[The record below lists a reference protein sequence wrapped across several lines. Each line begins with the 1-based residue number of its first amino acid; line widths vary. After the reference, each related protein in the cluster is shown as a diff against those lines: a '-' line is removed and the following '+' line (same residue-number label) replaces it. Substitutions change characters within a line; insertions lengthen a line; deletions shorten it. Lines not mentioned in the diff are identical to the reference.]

1 MISTSIFTIYIRLL
15 SYSCSPHSGHCLVM
29 YSCLLMY
36 ALQICN
42 VPFRQ
47 ADGWLCKY
55 SFSVELLAGFGIAV
69 AAQVC
74 IVVSVSDPKCLFK
87 SFSMCLPF
95 VYSIH
100 SSFWLNCLSMQ
111 DRCLPSNLSGAGTV
125 FGILLG
131 VASPAAGAAAWLI
144 FTYSYRQAKRRIVL
158 GVFKY
163 LIVEDVADASSLG
176 CSQCSSRP
184 ICKRADGRPGQQ
196 TPCQAGV
203 KCVTSNV
210 ASCCVQA
217 RACFASSLS
226 AEHIVCDA

>member
-1 MISTSIFTIYIRLL
+1 
-15 SYSCSPHSGHCLVM
+15 
-29 YSCLLMY
+29 MY

-95 VYSIH
+95 VCSIH

-111 DRCLPSNLSGAGTV
+111 DSCLPSNLSGAGSV

-163 LIVEDVADASSLG
+163 LMVEDIADASSLDAVNAAPNP
-176 CSQCSSRP
+176 SANVQMVDLDSRHP
-184 ICKRADGRPGQQ
+184 VRQ
-196 TPCQAGV
+196 
-203 KCVTSNV
+203 
-210 ASCCVQA
+210 
-217 RACFASSLS
+217 ASSASLLMLPV
-226 AEHIVCDA
+226 AVCKHGHALHPLYQPSTLFVTLNR